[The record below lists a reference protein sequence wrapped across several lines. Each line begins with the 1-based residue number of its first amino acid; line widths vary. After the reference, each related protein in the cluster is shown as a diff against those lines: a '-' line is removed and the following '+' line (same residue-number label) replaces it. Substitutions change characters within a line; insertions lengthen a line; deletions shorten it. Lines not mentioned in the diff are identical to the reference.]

1 MDCIRFNE
9 NKGSNPANSNK
20 LKVELNDMKKDG
32 LGKKIAK
39 VRRFNRFYTKQ
50 ISSLDKEIQKSQ
62 FSLAEARVIYE
73 IAQRETATA
82 SELREELGIDT
93 GYLSRVLQGFEKR
106 GLIEKSGSPN
116 DARQRLLRLTGDGE
130 KEFFSLDQLSESQIE
145 LILSDLSTIEQ
156 NRLLNAM
163 LTIETILSAKTETN
177 NYSYLLRLPQAGDF
191 GWVVQANSSLHAQ
204 ENGWNEQ
211 YEAHVAQTVADY
223 LNNFDAKKDC
233 CWIAEK
239 DGENVGAVF
248 FVKKSE
254 TVAQIKLL
262 FVDPKARGLGIG
274 KRLVQ
279 ECTRF
284 AKKNGFKKI
293 TLWTNNMLAA
303 ARILFEKEGY
313 KLIKSEENHNFG
325 QVLVGETWEL
335 KL

>member
-1 MDCIRFNE
+1 MAKDSL
-9 NKGSNPANSNK
+9 NK
-20 LKVELNDMKKDG
+20 KVA
-32 LGKKIAK
+32 KI
-39 VRRFNRFYTKQ
+39 RRFNQFYSKQ
-50 ISSLDKEIQKSQ
+50 INDLDKELQKSP
-62 FSLAEARVIYE
+62 FSLAEARVINE
-73 IAQRETATA
+73 IANRETATA
-82 SELREELGIDT
+82 SELGEELGLDT
-93 GYLSRVLQGFEKR
+93 GYLSRVLQGIEKR
-106 GLIEKSGSPN
+106 GLIEKKGCPK

-130 KEFFSLDQLSESQIE
+130 KEFVSLDQLSQNQIE
-145 LILSDLSTIEQ
+145 QVLQDLTTIEQ

-163 LTIETILSAKTETN
+163 MTIESILSAKAQNEAV
-177 NYSYLLRLPQAGDF
+177 SYLLRLPQAGDF

-211 YEAHVAQTVADY
+211 YEALVAQTVANY
-223 LNNFDAKKDC
+223 LNSFDSRKDC

-262 FVDPKARGLGIG
+262 FVNPQARRLGIG

-284 AKKNGFKKI
+284 ARKSGFKKI
-293 TLWTNNMLAA
+293 TLWTSSAFA
-303 ARILFEKEGY
+303 VARYIFEKEGY
-313 KLIKSEENHNFG
+313 KLIKSETNNSFG
-325 QVLVGETWEL
+325 QELTGEIWEL

>member
-1 MDCIRFNE
+1 MAKDSLD
-9 NKGSNPANSNK
+9 K
-20 LKVELNDMKKDG
+20 KV
-32 LGKKIAK
+32 AR
-39 VRRFNRFYTKQ
+39 VRRFNQFYSKQ
-50 ISSLDKEIQKSQ
+50 INDLDKELQKSP
-62 FSLAEARVIYE
+62 FSLAEARVINE
-73 IAQRETATA
+73 IANRESATA
-82 SELREELGIDT
+82 SELGEELGLDT

-106 GLIEKSGSPN
+106 GLIEKKGCPK

-130 KEFFSLDQLSESQIE
+130 KEFVSLDQLSQNQIE
-145 LILSDLSTIEQ
+145 QVLKDLTTIEQ

-163 LTIETILSAKTETN
+163 MTIESILSAKAQN
-177 NYSYLLRLPQAGDF
+177 AAVSYLLRLPQAGDF

-211 YEAHVAQTVADY
+211 YEALVAQSVADY
-223 LNNFDAKKDC
+223 LNSFDSKKDC

-248 FVKKSE
+248 FIKKSE

-262 FVDPKARGLGIG
+262 FVNPQARRLGIG

-284 AKKNGFKKI
+284 AKKSGFKKI
-293 TLWTNNMLAA
+293 TLWTSSSFTVAKY
-303 ARILFEKEGY
+303 IFEKEGY
-313 KLIKSEENHNFG
+313 KLIKTEKHNSFG
-325 QVLVGETWEL
+325 QELTGEIWEL